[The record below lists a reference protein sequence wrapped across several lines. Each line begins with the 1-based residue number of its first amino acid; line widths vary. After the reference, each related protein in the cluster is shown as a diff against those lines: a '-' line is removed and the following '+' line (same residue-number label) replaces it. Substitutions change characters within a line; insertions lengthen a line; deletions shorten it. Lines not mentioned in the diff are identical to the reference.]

1 MKRVGLFSDIH
12 ANLAALTA
20 IVDCLDEA
28 GCDTLICCG
37 DTVGYGPQPVECV
50 HLLREREIPCVL
62 GNHDHYVTLVMDP
75 RLERLRE
82 DVRLTILWSQ
92 EQMSMDD
99 LRWIAQLPRKL
110 DFDGFGVV
118 HGAFGPKQW
127 LYLTNEASIAYNFK
141 YQEPPLGFCGHS
153 HVPLMATI
161 VPDMPPTI
169 NYLKGSSPIPAD
181 AKTMVNVGSV
191 GQPRDYDPR
200 AMCVIY
206 DVEEQTITPKRVP
219 YDIEATQALMREND
233 LPERSIVRIELGR

>member
-1 MKRVGLFSDIH
+1 
-12 ANLAALTA
+12 
-20 IVDCLDEA
+20 
-28 GCDTLICCG
+28 
-37 DTVGYGPQPVECV
+37 
-50 HLLREREIPCVL
+50 
-62 GNHDHYVTLVMDP
+62 
-75 RLERLRE
+75 
-82 DVRLTILWSQ
+82 
-92 EQMSMDD
+92 MDD

>member
-1 MKRVGLFSDIH
+1 MNKIGLFSDVH

-20 IVDCLDEA
+20 VIDYLDDA
-28 GCDTLICCG
+28 GCDTLICGG

-50 HLLREREIPCVL
+50 HLLRERQIPCVL

-82 DVRLTILWSQ
+82 DVRVTILWSQ
-92 EQMSMDD
+92 EQMPMAD
-99 LRWIAQLPRKL
+99 LRWIAQLPRQL

-127 LYLTNEASIAYNFK
+127 LYLTNEPSVAYNFK
-141 YQEPPLGFCGHS
+141 YQDVKLGFCGHS
-153 HVPLMATI
+153 HVPLMATLLPEG
-161 VPDMPPTI
+161 VPVI
-169 NYLKGSSPIPAD
+169 SYLKGAVPILPD
-181 AKTMVNVGSV
+181 AKTIVNVGSV

-206 DVEEQTITPKRVP
+206 DVDEQTITPKRVP
-219 YDIEATQALMREND
+219 YDIEATQALMRAHD
-233 LPERSIVRIELGR
+233 LPERSIIRIEMGR